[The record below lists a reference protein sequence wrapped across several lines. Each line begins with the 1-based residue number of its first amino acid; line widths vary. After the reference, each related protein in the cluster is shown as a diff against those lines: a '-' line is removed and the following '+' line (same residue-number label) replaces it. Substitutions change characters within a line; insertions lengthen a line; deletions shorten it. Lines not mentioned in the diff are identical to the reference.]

1 MNKFYCIFFILL
13 FISKTENVFSNNLI
27 FDVNNVEIKGKINNS
42 LSNQKLIELAFE
54 KAFIVFVNKILLKE
68 DALNLYNTQSST
80 IKDLVLTYQVIKN
93 KKNVDG
99 EIISIFN
106 IKFDQKKI
114 NKFLA
119 KKKISYVDISN
130 ISLSVLPVLI
140 KGKNIS
146 LYEENFFYKNWN
158 KFPESVENIDDKLI
172 NYSLALENIEDLRY
186 INSIKNNIDLIE
198 IKKINS
204 FYENKN
210 YALLVIYSTEKKF
223 KAFIKTSIKN
233 KNVDRN
239 IDLNFYPKDK
249 NKSYI
254 EAIIRLKNEINQI
267 WKEQNLVD
275 VNTPSF
281 LDLFLETKKIDDYL
295 KLKNILDNIDLIEN
309 YSVLEM
315 TSKYLKIR
323 VKYRGKIIKIK
334 EKISKQNASIKIIE
348 NVWRL
353 KIK

>member
-1 MNKFYCIFFILL
+1 MNKFFCIFFILL